1 MWIVGLIAFYIV
13 INAKFTDLDLITKAL
28 VYAVVLAMLG
38 IYWIVQKKKI
48 EADKDSA
55 QKVSK

>member
-1 MWIVGLIAFYIV
+1 MTSAKDQST
-13 INAKFTDLDLITKAL
+13 NAKFTDLDLITKAL
-28 VYAVVLAMLG
+28 VYVVVLAMLG